1 MKLTPEQHKTIA
13 NNLPGARSERI
24 VGYLELE
31 PYTDFDSEDVRAIE
45 NIANQP
51 ITCNA
56 SVIEHC
62 PHKLPLHKCGFDGT
76 CGFKGA

>member
-31 PYTDFDSEDVRAIE
+31 PYTDFDAEDVEAIE
-45 NIANQP
+45 SIWP
-51 ITCNA
+51 TPCNA
-56 SVIEHC
+56 SIIEHC
-62 PHKLPLHKCGFDGT
+62 PHKLPLHKCGFDGK
-76 CGFKGA
+76 CGFKGAA